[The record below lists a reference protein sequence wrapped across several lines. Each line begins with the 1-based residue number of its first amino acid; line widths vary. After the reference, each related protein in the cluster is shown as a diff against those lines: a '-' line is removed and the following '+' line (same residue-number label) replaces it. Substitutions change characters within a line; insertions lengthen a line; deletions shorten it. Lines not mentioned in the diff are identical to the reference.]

1 MATNRTQA
9 GSTLFSGSNAK
20 SNATF
25 SQGSSASNFL
35 DKLGGWTFQ
44 WGSPPKY
51 VWLSTPSGTLPHAGS
66 PYTTNDGDGYTTYGS
81 IKIPTYD
88 TVDIV
93 QGFSDTFGDVT
104 ALEAPYSQVRN
115 YQYSQSLNIAS
126 SYRYTD
132 RMYFQFDAALA
143 TQESASSSSGV
154 QVGYQYKLD
163 ASASGVAGPSMTWSF
178 RRNTSFKGHVIDVPQ
193 PDYSSGGSP
202 ATNYTT
208 GPFPH
213 QGGSQSF
220 EDRGVEFRYK
230 DDGTNETKEIR
241 FRVYNSLGLET
252 SASDWED
259 VSDEECLWELLYDTD
274 RESNVYQLR
283 ERFLVGGEAIYD
295 EYWPD
300 EFMQDGNATSNQ
312 DRNSTLDNS
321 YREFFWTY
329 PEHRYGLGPWYAGH
343 PIANDLGVALNRN
356 SVDSTD
362 DRDMLKRPSSPRQIY
377 NTAQGLRNGW
387 DPDAQYGW
395 LPFTFQCGIG
405 EWSFENLTV
414 STGKCVDWDY
424 GQKCDRG
431 AASFSISNM
440 EFGFGG
446 ASSANA
452 NNQWLGPNAKTGIDW
467 DIPSGGLSSYAVT
480 YQKPSDEEKFPL
492 LPWRSNIT
500 PKTQSM
506 NRYREK
512 KFRRFSNLSYE
523 EAHQFEEGWAGAWD
537 FGIESGSLPEGVV
550 LKWGSMVKVD
560 TVASGQSGT
569 VQLYAIGLSGHKIL
583 SPTYSWSTGSKLEA
597 FYEEGSS
604 SSPLNKETYIGD
616 CVWIVG
622 DPSYRALPTVTG
634 GTAPYTFTL
643 LDDGYRDPPYS
654 DVPVANRL
662 PFDTSDGGFG
672 PLPNNSL
679 STHFLSSRG
688 IDKPRVRVT
697 DSVGDYVDVRP
708 RLQVIWP
715 SSGIAEHYM
724 QEYPTYALR
733 LRTDELTDWYDAD
746 PNYDFTFFEDRYC
759 VFSWLAI
766 DRVLSQ
772 MTYYGSL
779 SVVSGSLPTGFLQG
793 LDTAKRFKGF
803 DYAHQ
808 YCIHK
813 ETSETT
819 GTCVLQLQMPEGDIV
834 QSQEFSW
841 ICKVAGDYLTFGYE
855 DPFVHPNGSAD
866 ANYDHVW
873 ADGGYTLEVL
883 EESLPDREIRFPR
896 WRLSAGTLPEGVT
909 LNTVTGDLTMS
920 GSVLG
925 SEATGSYTIEM
936 TCSDHGYRE
945 NTYTWKREGLGGI

>member
-9 GSTLFSGSNAK
+9 GSILFSGSNAK

-25 SQGSSASNFL
+25 SQGSSASSFL

-51 VWLSTPSGTLPHAGS
+51 VWESTPSGALPHSGNN
-66 PYTTNDGDGYTTYGS
+66 YTNSSGDGWTSYGS
-81 IKIPTYD
+81 IKVPTYD

-93 QGFSDTFGDVT
+93 QGFSDSFGSISST
-104 ALEAPYSQVRN
+104 EAPRFHIRN
-115 YQYSQSLNIAS
+115 YQYAQSLNIAS
-126 SYRYTD
+126 PYRYTE
-132 RMYFQFDAALA
+132 RMYFQFDATLA

-154 QVGYQYKLD
+154 QVGFQYGLD
-163 ASASGVAGPSMTWSF
+163 SSASGVSGPVMTWSF
-178 RRNTSFKGHVIDVPQ
+178 RRNGSFKGHVVDVPQ
-193 PDYSSGGSP
+193 PDYSSGGVP
-202 ATNYTT
+202 ANNNNT

-213 QGGSQSF
+213 QGGSESF

-230 DDGTNETKEIR
+230 DGTDNVKEIR
-241 FRVYNSLGLET
+241 FRVYNSKGVVT
-252 SASDWED
+252 SVSDWED
-259 VSDEECLWELLYDTD
+259 VSGEECLWELLYYPD
-274 RESNVYQLR
+274 RESNTYRIR
-283 ERFLVGGEAIYD
+283 EKFYVDGEAIYD
-295 EYWPD
+295 EYWS
-300 EFMQDGNATSNQ
+300 EWFMQNGNSSSNQ
-312 DRNSTLDNS
+312 DRDFNSELP

-329 PEHRYGLGPWYAGH
+329 PENRYGLGTYYQGH

-356 SVDSTD
+356 SVSRLEG
-362 DRDMLKRPSSPRQIY
+362 DRDMLESGPKRILSSANQ
-377 NTAQGLRNGW
+377 NRNGW
-387 DPDAQYGW
+387 DPDAGAGW
-395 LPFTFQCGIG
+395 LPFTFQSGIG

-414 STGKCVDWDY
+414 ATGRCVDWDY
-424 GQKCDRG
+424 GQQCDMG

-467 DIPSGGLSSYAVT
+467 EIPSGGLSSYAVT
-480 YQKPSDEEKFPL
+480 YQSPSDEEKFPL

-523 EAHQFEEGWAGAWD
+523 EAHQFEEGWSGAWD
-537 FGIESGSLPEGVV
+537 FGIEAGSLPEGVV
-550 LKWGSMVKVD
+550 LKWGTLVKVD
-560 TVASGQSGT
+560 AVSSGQSGT
-569 VQLYAIGLSGHKIL
+569 VQLYAIGESGHKIL

-604 SSPLNKETYIGD
+604 SSPLNKETYKGD

-634 GTAPYTFTL
+634 GTGPYTFTL
-643 LDDGYRDPPYS
+643 LSDGYRTGTYP
-654 DVPVANRL
+654 DVPLANRL

-679 STHFLSSRG
+679 STHFLSTRG
-688 IDKPRVRVT
+688 PDSPVVRVT
-697 DSVGDYVDVRP
+697 DSVGEYVDVRP

-715 SSGIAEHYM
+715 SSGIAEHYL
-724 QEYPTYALR
+724 QKYPTYAIR
-733 LRTDELTDWYDAD
+733 LRTDELTDWYDVD
-746 PNYDFTFFEDRYC
+746 VNYDFTFFEDRYC
-759 VFSWLAI
+759 IFSWLAI
-766 DRVLSQ
+766 DRVLSS

-779 SVVSGSLPTGFLQG
+779 SIVSGTLPTGFLQG
-793 LDTAKRFKGF
+793 LDTQGRFKGF

-841 ICKVAGDYLTFGYE
+841 VCKVAGDYLTFGYE

-873 ADGGYTLEVL
+873 ADGSYTLEVL
-883 EESLPDREIRFPR
+883 EDSLPDRELRFPR
-896 WRLSAGTLPEGVT
+896 WRLSGGTMPEGVT
-909 LNTVTGDLTMS
+909 LDTYTGELVMS
-920 GSVLG
+920 GAVLG

-936 TCSDHGYRE
+936 TCYDHGYRE